1 MGCSQDESVDCL
13 ADTALVLR
21 VVHETSEPKRNL
33 AHSKEDAWRENEK
46 NLFGVV
52 NGVNR
57 MMPSEKRLPRD
68 VTDAYAARVSELKV
82 GDIDRKFYR
91 AENKPLRHTY
101 EQLQRIAS
109 EQYKKDPTSD
119 AALMGLLYLSGEKL
133 PPTRYDH
140 DQMRIVGSI
149 DELGPHENG
158 YIPSER
164 RIVIKKFK
172 TRETFG
178 VYDFKIPDGYSK
190 LINALGA
197 RANQAYV
204 FEDPRSPGNPI
215 DHTLYSSRYN
225 RIYHGIDATRQ
236 AYITRFLKGA
246 SWQKR
251 KWAGDLMGHDVLT
264 GALYERQGDEF
275 THKGGETGGRR
286 LRPRKI
292 L

>member
-1 MGCSQDESVDCL
+1 
-13 ADTALVLR
+13 
-21 VVHETSEPKRNL
+21 
-33 AHSKEDAWRENEK
+33 
-46 NLFGVV
+46 
-52 NGVNR
+52 

-68 VTDAYAARVSELKV
+68 VTDAYAARVGELKV
-82 GDIDRKFYR
+82 GDVDRKFFR

-101 EQLQRIAS
+101 EQLQRIAAA
-109 EQYKKDPTSD
+109 EFKKDPASD

-164 RIVIKKFK
+164 RMIIQRFK
-172 TRETFG
+172 TAETYG
-178 VYDFKIPDGYSK
+178 TYDYQIPDGYKK
-190 LINALGA
+190 LINALQA
-197 RANQAYV
+197 RAHQKYV
-204 FEDPRSPGNPI
+204 FEDPKNPGEYMK
-215 DHTLYSSRYN
+215 HEYYSAKYN

-264 GALYERQGDEF
+264 GALYERQGGEV
-275 THKGGETGGRR
+275 TPQGGESGGRR
-286 LRPRKI
+286 LRPRKK
-292 L
+292 